1 MRSFFMIS
9 PMKSLV
15 LFMTTLVCF
24 SSLAGQ
30 LDLRKLQYPVDSA
43 KEEAKKPVPRFCAY
57 LEDKNPAP
65 RLAGLDAKQ
74 KKVVNDQLNIRVL
87 NEYRLYDKAD
97 MDYEEK
103 ILLERY
109 CTRYNRQLWNSL
121 NLQVGAD

>member
-1 MRSFFMIS
+1 MRTFLMIS

-15 LFMTTLVCF
+15 LFMTTLLCF

-65 RLAGLDAKQ
+65 RLAGLDTKQ
-74 KKVVNDQLNIRVL
+74 KKVVKEQLNIRVL

-121 NLQVGAD
+121 GIKVEP

>member
-1 MRSFFMIS
+1 MLS

-15 LFMTTLVCF
+15 LLMTTLLCF

-74 KKVVNDQLNIRVL
+74 KKVVNEQLNIRVL

-121 NLQVGAD
+121 GINVES

>member
-1 MRSFFMIS
+1 MVRPIKNVMLCLLLAFA
-9 PMKSLV
+9 
-15 LFMTTLVCF
+15 VCAH
-24 SSLAGQ
+24 AGQ

-74 KKVVNDQLNIRVL
+74 KKVVNEQLNIRVL

-121 NLQVGAD
+121 GINVEP